1 MYGFVKVAT
10 ANIETKIGNV
20 FENQKQILDC
30 ISKTDA
36 DITEEQR
43 EDYTNEK

>member
-1 MYGFVKVAT
+1 MRNKERLRNMYGFVKVAT

-36 DITEEQR
+36 T
-43 EDYTNEK
+43 KL